1 MTERPDAPVVEV
13 EHRPAVVRV
22 KISGT
27 MDERFGRD
35 AFVSLKGRTETIVVD
50 LDAVNRIT
58 SFGVREWMTA
68 LRDLTTENYFFTK
81 CRPAVFAQFN
91 SVNGFGGR
99 GRVATFYCPYVC
111 PECETAFDVL
121 VDLRTQRDVVV
132 SRVAPPAKCPNCG
145 ADAEFDDIESSYFAR
160 VAAEQ
165 LPTISPAVAA
175 AIDGVAAP
183 AEPLRIDKTVDGE
196 LTVLWLAG
204 GLEKGARLKRH
215 VDGLEGTVLVVLG
228 DLKTSSQKADKA
240 AEQLRPLLDAPDAV
254 VFLARVPL
262 PIARALADSGT
273 GRAQVASVVTT
284 APCSACSY
292 PAEIDVSALAG
303 GTTSSYACPRCKSV
317 AGVVVTM
324 SEADAAVVA
333 KLAIQPVPEG
343 AARYLDPDTRT
354 HEPGGGS
361 SPPKLA
367 PLALESGARIGKY
380 EVVRR
385 LGMGGMA
392 EVLLGRQT
400 GVEGF
405 EKKVVI
411 KRILPHL
418 AVQPQFVQMFVSEAR
433 VAARLLHP
441 NVVQIY
447 DLVREGEDYYSI
459 MEYVRGADLNVL
471 LKMAT
476 RLDVQVPVE
485 LCCRIVADTC
495 AALEAAHSYTDD
507 DGTKKPILHRDV
519 SPHNVLVSTDGQVKL
534 TDFGVAKAADSLH
547 QSATGSLKG
556 KVIYMAPEHI
566 LGKPNDHRID
576 IFAAGLVLYTSLT
589 QQHPFFRGSELQSL
603 TAVLEA
609 PIPRVD
615 ALRSDVPKEL
625 ADIVSRA
632 IERDPERRY
641 PTSLAMQE
649 DLERFLSS
657 YGKPASAAHLAT
669 WVRAFLERAKAL
681 EAMPDDVLVTP
692 SRSQANLDAPTTLTT
707 PLTPSHAPIEA
718 RRIAMAAGA
727 ETPFDDGGPDLPF
740 DVDD

>member
-13 EHRPAVVRV
+13 EHRPSVVRV
-22 KISGT
+22 KIAGT

-35 AFVSLKGRTETIVVD
+35 AFSSLKGRTETVVVD
-50 LDAVNRIT
+50 MDAVNRIT
-58 SFGVREWMTA
+58 SFGVREWMNA
-68 LRDLTTENYFFTK
+68 LRDLTTETYFFTK

-99 GRVATFYCPYVC
+99 GRVVTFYCPYVC
-111 PECETAFDVL
+111 PDCETAFDVL
-121 VDLRTQRDVVV
+121 VDLRTQRDVVAAK
-132 SRVAPPAKCPNCG
+132 VAPPEKCPSCG

-165 LPTISPAVAA
+165 LPAITPAVAA

-183 AEPLRIDKTVDGE
+183 AEPLRIDKTVDGD
-196 LTVLWLAG
+196 LTVLWLSG

-228 DLKTSSQKADKA
+228 DLKAASQKS
-240 AEQLRPLLDAPDAV
+240 AEQLRPLLETPDAEV
-254 VFLARVPL
+254 YLGRVPL
-262 PIARALADSGT
+262 PIARALAAGAVSGES
-273 GRAQVASVVTT
+273 RAKVVSVVVEARCASCGASVEADVTQQ
-284 APCSACSY
+284 
-292 PAEIDVSALAG
+292 AG
-303 GTTSSYACPRCKSV
+303 GTTASYACPRCK
-317 AGVVVTM
+317 APAAVVTTL
-324 SEADAAVVA
+324 SAEDAAVVA
-333 KLAIQPVPEG
+333 QLGVVPVPEG
-343 AARYLDPDTRT
+343 AGRYLSSDTRT
-354 HEPGGGS
+354 HEPGGS
-361 SPPKLA
+361 TPPRMA
-367 PLALESGARIGKY
+367 PLSLEKGARIGKY
-380 EVVRR
+380 EVLRR

-418 AVQPQFVQMFVSEAR
+418 AIQPQFVQMFVSEAR

-471 LKMAT
+471 LKMAA

-485 LCCRIVADTC
+485 LCCRMVADVC
-495 AALEAAHSYTDD
+495 AALEAAHGYTDD
-507 DGTKKPILHRDV
+507 DGAKKPILHRDV

-576 IFAAGLVLYTSLT
+576 VFAAGLVLYTSLT

-609 PIPRVD
+609 PIARVESIRKEIPA
-615 ALRSDVPKEL
+615 ALG
-625 ADIVSRA
+625 DIVSKA
-632 IERDPERRY
+632 IERDPDQRY
-641 PTSLAMQE
+641 PSSLAMQE
-649 DLERFLSS
+649 DLERFLAS
-657 YGKPASAAHLAT
+657 YGQPASATTLGA
-669 WVRAFLERAKAL
+669 WVRDFLDRAKTL
-681 EAMPDDVLVTP
+681 EMSDDVLVTP
-692 SRSQANLDAPTTLTT
+692 SRGSLANLDAPTTLTT
-707 PLTPSHAPIEA
+707 PLTPAHAPLEA
-718 RRIAMAAGA
+718 RRAAVGA
-727 ETPFDDGGPDLPF
+727 ETPFDDGGVDLPF
-740 DVDD
+740 DVDDE